1 VTTGM
6 RSRVADA
13 RPESEM
19 RRTRILG
26 SAFSRCAAT
35 VAALLLG
42 TPAPAQEVTAS
53 ALKAAFIYNFTKF
66 TEWPDDLLPP
76 KAPIAICVLGDK
88 AIADAL
94 GRAVKDRVL
103 AEHPIRVS
111 HVVVA
116 GPLRACQVL
125 YVSDVPAAQTV
136 EVLAALGDA
145 AVLTISD
152 MEGFTALGGITQ
164 LYFDRG
170 KINFTVHLPSA
181 KKARLQ
187 ISSRILV
194 LAKKP

>member
-1 VTTGM
+1 
-6 RSRVADA
+6 
-13 RPESEM
+13 M

-26 SAFSRCAAT
+26 SACSTCAAT

-42 TPAPAQEVTAS
+42 TLAPAQEVTES
-53 ALKAAFIYNFTKF
+53 ALKAAFIYNFAKF
-66 TEWPDDLLPP
+66 TEWPDDLLPA

-94 GRAVKDRVL
+94 GRAVKDREL
-103 AEHPIRVS
+103 GEHPIRVS
-111 HVVVA
+111 HVVAA
-116 GPLRACQVL
+116 GPLRTCHVL
-125 YVSDVPAAQTV
+125 YVSDVPALQTV
-136 EVLAALGDA
+136 AVIAGLGDA

-170 KINFTVHLPSA
+170 RINFTVHLPSA